1 MLGMVYA
8 LVKKMNENLEEIIY
22 LNNLFDLY
30 QSLLTPAQSEIFNEY
45 YNDNLSLS
53 EISEIHNISRS
64 AASYS
69 LKLVRK
75 KLEKFEAKLHLNE
88 IIEDIKKENKEI
100 ANKIESR
107 IKNGI

>member
-1 MLGMVYA
+1 MVYA

-69 LKLVRK
+69 LKLIRK
-75 KLEKFEAKLHLNE
+75 KIEKFEAKLHLNE

>member
-1 MLGMVYA
+1 MVYA

-75 KLEKFEAKLHLNE
+75 KIEKFEAKRHLNE

>member
-1 MLGMVYA
+1 MVYA

-75 KLEKFEAKLHLNE
+75 KLEKYEAKLHLNE

>member
-1 MLGMVYA
+1 MVYA

-53 EISEIHNISRS
+53 EISEIHNTSRS
-64 AASYS
+64 AASYT

-88 IIEDIKKENKEI
+88 IIEEIKKENKEI
-100 ANKIESR
+100 ANNIESR

>member
-1 MLGMVYA
+1 MVYA
-8 LVKKMNENLEEIIY
+8 LVKKMNENIEEIIY

-69 LKLVRK
+69 LKLIRK

>member
-1 MLGMVYA
+1 MVYA

-75 KLEKFEAKLHLNE
+75 KIEKFEAKLHLNE

>member
-1 MLGMVYA
+1 MVYA

-100 ANKIESR
+100 ANKIERR

>member
-1 MLGMVYA
+1 MGYA

>member
-1 MLGMVYA
+1 MVYA
-8 LVKKMNENLEEIIY
+8 LVKKMNEKLEEIIY

-53 EISEIHNISRS
+53 EISEIHNTSRS

>member
-1 MLGMVYA
+1 
-8 LVKKMNENLEEIIY
+8 MNENIEEIIY

-107 IKNGI
+107 IKNGIWVTIWTFPKNH

>member
-1 MLGMVYA
+1 MVYA

-30 QSLLTPAQSEIFNEY
+30 QSLLTPDQSEIFNEY

-69 LKLVRK
+69 LKLIRK

>member
-1 MLGMVYA
+1 MVYA

-30 QSLLTPAQSEIFNEY
+30 QSLLTPSQSEIFNEY

-69 LKLVRK
+69 LKLIRK

>member
-1 MLGMVYA
+1 MVYA

-53 EISEIHNISRS
+53 EISEIHNTSRS

-100 ANKIESR
+100 AHKIESR

>member
-1 MLGMVYA
+1 MVYA

-75 KLEKFEAKLHLNE
+75 KLEQFEAKLHLND

>member
-1 MLGMVYA
+1 MVYA

-30 QSLLTPAQSEIFNEY
+30 QSLLTPSQSEIFNEY

>member
-1 MLGMVYA
+1 MVYA

-30 QSLLTPAQSEIFNEY
+30 QILLTPAQSEIFNEY

-53 EISEIHNISRS
+53 EISDIHNISRS

>member
-1 MLGMVYA
+1 MVYA
-8 LVKKMNENLEEIIY
+8 SVKKMNENLEEIIY

-53 EISEIHNISRS
+53 EISEIHNTSRS

>member
-1 MLGMVYA
+1 MVYA

-30 QSLLTPAQSEIFNEY
+30 QSLLSPAQSEIFNEY

>member
-1 MLGMVYA
+1 
-8 LVKKMNENLEEIIY
+8 MNENLEEIIY

-69 LKLVRK
+69 LKLIRK

>member
-1 MLGMVYA
+1 MVYA

-64 AASYS
+64 EASYS
-69 LKLVRK
+69 LKLVSK

>member
-1 MLGMVYA
+1 MVYA

-53 EISEIHNISRS
+53 EISEIHNVSRS